1 MLAAQESDDDWFL
14 LDGPTAKQQ
23 LVENNNEED
32 QLDNDLNNHEGEG
45 PAPVDRDI
53 ARGPAEDRGQAAIAP
68 ARMGLRD
75 GSKLRK
81 PNKYNVNIAIFRP
94 PITYE
99 EALEGPDAKNW
110 RKAIENELKQHEK
123 NKTWELVPKH
133 PGMRTIDS
141 KWVFRATPGSE
152 KQDFLFKARLCARGF
167 LQKEGLDY
175 TETFAPVV
183 RYDSLRVLLAHVA
196 QEDLET
202 VTFDVKSAF
211 LYGDLEEEIFME
223 VPKGVC
229 VNKSE
234 NVCGVNVEACDESG
248 DANVFRGNVVCKL
261 RKSLYGLKQAP
272 RCWNIKFKRF
282 LNSFNFCESEADK
295 CIFIGE
301 YRGHKVYLA
310 LFVDD
315 GLLVCKSIPVIK
327 HILSELHKH
336 FEITIGDSSYFV
348 GLEIH
353 RDRAKKSLTINQ
365 SAYIEHVLNKFRMSE
380 ANPVCVPA
388 DINVHL
394 RAADKNA
401 VRECNAPYR
410 EVIGSLMY
418 LAMATRPDI
427 SYTVSYL
434 SRFQNGYDNSH
445 WQAVKRLLAYLKGSI
460 NLGLEYRSNKEPINL
475 IGYSDSDYAG
485 CLETRRSTSGYV
497 FIMAGA
503 SVTWASRRQELVT
516 LSTTESEYVA
526 AATAAREALWL
537 KKLLKDLGYQC
548 ESGIVLHV
556 DNQSAIC
563 LTKDSRNHRR
573 TKHIDTRYHFLK
585 ERCESGDISVIHV
598 SSKEQKADVFTKA
611 LPKGLFNKMRES
623 LGLVE
628 ICLKL

>member
-1 MLAAQESDDDWFL
+1 M
-14 LDGPTAKQQ
+14 
-23 LVENNNEED
+23 
-32 QLDNDLNNHEGEG
+32 
-45 PAPVDRDI
+45 
-53 ARGPAEDRGQAAIAP
+53 
-68 ARMGLRD
+68 
-75 GSKLRK
+75 
-81 PNKYNVNIAIFRP
+81 
-94 PITYE
+94 
-99 EALEGPDAKNW
+99 
-110 RKAIENELKQHEK
+110 
-123 NKTWELVPKH
+123 
-133 PGMRTIDS
+133 
-141 KWVFRATPGSE
+141 
-152 KQDFLFKARLCARGF
+152 
-167 LQKEGLDY
+167 
-175 TETFAPVV
+175 
-183 RYDSLRVLLAHVA
+183 
-196 QEDLET
+196 
-202 VTFDVKSAF
+202 
-211 LYGDLEEEIFME
+211 
-223 VPKGVC
+223 
-229 VNKSE
+229 
-234 NVCGVNVEACDESG
+234 
-248 DANVFRGNVVCKL
+248 
-261 RKSLYGLKQAP
+261 
-272 RCWNIKFKRF
+272 
-282 LNSFNFCESEADK
+282 
-295 CIFIGE
+295 
-301 YRGHKVYLA
+301 YLA

-315 GLLVCKSIPVIK
+315 GLLVCESIPVIK
-327 HILSELHKH
+327 QILSELRKH

-353 RDRAKKSLTINQ
+353 RNRAKKSLNINQ
-365 SAYIEHVLNKFRMSE
+365 SAYIEHVLDKFRMSE

-394 RAADKNA
+394 RAADNNA
-401 VRECNAPYR
+401 VRKCNAPYR

-427 SYTVSYL
+427 SYIVSYL
-434 SRFQNGYDNSH
+434 SRFQSGYDNSH
-445 WQAVKRLLAYLKGSI
+445 WQAVKRLLAYLKGTI

-475 IGYSDSDYAG
+475 IRYSDSDYAG

-503 SVTWASRRQELVT
+503 SVTWASRCQELVT

-585 ERCESGDISVIHV
+585 ERCDSGDISVIHV

-611 LPKGLFNKMRES
+611 LPKGLFKKMRES